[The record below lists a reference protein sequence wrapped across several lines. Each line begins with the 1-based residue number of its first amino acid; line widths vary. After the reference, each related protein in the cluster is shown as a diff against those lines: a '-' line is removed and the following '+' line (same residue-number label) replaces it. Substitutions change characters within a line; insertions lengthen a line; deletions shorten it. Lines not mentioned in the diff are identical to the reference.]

1 MLISP
6 VAHLLEERELIV
18 LPDRFLNQVPFSTLV
33 DEDGRYLSETFRIGI
48 VPSLTTLKL
57 IQDSPG
63 DYHSQTGELI
73 AGDPDVGTVRYKG
86 NNMAFSRLPSAGSEA
101 ATIARLLGVRPL
113 LGEKAT
119 KQMVLDRLHSVSL
132 LHFAAHGNADRGEIA
147 LSPLRP
153 SDRTPDHEEDIHLFY
168 I

>member
-1 MLISP
+1 M
-6 VAHLLEERELIV
+6 
-18 LPDRFLNQVPFSTLV
+18 
-33 DEDGRYLSETFRIGI
+33 
-48 VPSLTTLKL
+48 TTLKL

-63 DYHSQTGELI
+63 DCHTQTGELI

-132 LHFAAHGNADRGEIA
+132 LHLQPMVMPTEEKLPSLRYA
-147 LSPLRP
+147 LLTGLLIMKKKITF
-153 SDRTPDHEEDIHLFY
+153 DDV
-168 I
+168 